1 MMQSSN
7 PKKIVS
13 TELRQLDRRCSPAL
27 TVRQLTQ
34 RGRSLRAQRN
44 KLRNTETATI
54 ATPADRRMPRNKPTK
69 RQGREHGIPIAEH
82 VIRT

>member
-1 MMQSSN
+1 MMRSSN

-44 KLRNTETATI
+44 KLRTTETATI
-54 ATPADRRMPRNKPTK
+54 ATPADRRMPRDKPTK
-69 RQGREHGIPIAEH
+69 GKCGESCIPIVEH

>member
-13 TELRQLDRRCSPAL
+13 TELRQLDRRSSPAL

-34 RGRSLRAQRN
+34 RRRSLRAQRN
-44 KLRNTETATI
+44 KLRNTETTTI

-69 RQGREHGIPIAEH
+69 RQRREHGIPVAEH

>member
-1 MMQSSN
+1 MMRSSN

-69 RQGREHGIPIAEH
+69 RHCRQRHIPVAEH

>member
-1 MMQSSN
+1 MMRSSN

-13 TELRQLDRRCSPAL
+13 TELRQHDRRCSPAL
-27 TVRQLTQ
+27 TVRQLMQ

-69 RQGREHGIPIAEH
+69 RQR
-82 VIRT
+82 R

>member
-1 MMQSSN
+1 MRSGN
-7 PKKIVS
+7 AKKTVG
-13 TELRQLDRRCSPAL
+13 TELRQHDRRCSSAL

-44 KLRNTETATI
+44 KLRTTETATI
-54 ATPADRRMPRNKPTK
+54 ATPADRRMLRNKPTK
-69 RQGREHGIPIAEH
+69 GKCGESCIPIVEH